1 MRKIGIFVLLLL
13 STFIFFT
20 ACSKENTEIDI
31 NYILD
36 CTADIEYKGEKINCN
51 LYRQAPSRAS
61 IQILSPNFNGLT
73 YYWSGK
79 DFSISYN
86 GLSAK
91 STECLLPQ
99 TSFAVQLMKVI
110 DFAEQNKSN
119 LDTHG
124 SQVSGNING
133 NDFTITADKSTG
145 LIKSIK
151 IPQSNISVELYN
163 HNEK

>member
-1 MRKIGIFVLLLL
+1 MRKKGIFVLLLL
-13 STFIFFT
+13 STLIFFT

-119 LDTHG
+119 LDMHG
-124 SQVSGNING
+124 NQISGNING
-133 NDFTITADKSTG
+133 SDFTITADRSTG

-151 IPQSNISVELYN
+151 IPSSNISAELYD
-163 HNEK
+163 HN